1 MSKKKISYKPLIIKY
16 SIEFL
21 VIVFGVLISFN
32 IQTWYEE
39 KKEIKEINDS
49 ILTLV
54 DEIES
59 NIFYSEEH
67 LLQLSNM
74 KTVNNLI
81 LDNYPYIPKNILIE
95 WHNMYP
101 FGHSYLKNG
110 ELRYWTSSEDYEN
123 LYLWMITWWNT
134 FAQNEIYFNTLMSSG
149 LLLNINDP
157 MIREEIES
165 VYITKKRRVEVNELL
180 LKGVSDNIFKWVED
194 QRDGSEK
201 YITREEIFES
211 KLDNQLFNLL
221 EDRAHRI
228 ELRIM
233 SLENYI
239 ESLKSLKSNIER
251 TL

>member
-1 MSKKKISYKPLIIKY
+1 VSKKKISYKPLIIKY

-180 LKGVSDNIFKWVED
+180 LKGVSDKIFKWVED
-194 QRDGSEK
+194 QRNSSEK

>member
-16 SIEFL
+16 IIEFL

-74 KTVNNLI
+74 KKVNNLI
-81 LDNYPYIPKNILIE
+81 LNNYPNISKNTLIE

-149 LLLNINDP
+149 LLLNISDP

-180 LKGVSDNIFKWVED
+180 LKGVSDKIFKWVED

>member
-1 MSKKKISYKPLIIKY
+1 
-16 SIEFL
+16 
-21 VIVFGVLISFN
+21 
-32 IQTWYEE
+32 
-39 KKEIKEINDS
+39 
-49 ILTLV
+49 
-54 DEIES
+54 
-59 NIFYSEEH
+59 
-67 LLQLSNM
+67 M

-180 LKGVSDNIFKWVED
+180 LKGVSDKIFKWVED
-194 QRDGSEK
+194 QRNSSEK

-233 SLENYI
+233 SFENYI

>member
-32 IQTWYEE
+32 IQIWYEE

-67 LLQLSNM
+67 LLQLRNM

-81 LDNYPYIPKNILIE
+81 LDNYSNVSKNILME

-165 VYITKKRRVEVNELL
+165 VYITKKKRVEVNELL
-180 LKGVSDNIFKWVED
+180 LKGVSDKIFKWVED
-194 QRDGSEK
+194 QRDRSEK

>member
-1 MSKKKISYKPLIIKY
+1 VSKKKISYKPLIIKY

-81 LDNYPYIPKNILIE
+81 LDNYPNVSKNILME

-180 LKGVSDNIFKWVED
+180 LKGVSDKIFKWVED
-194 QRDGSEK
+194 QRNSSEK

>member
-81 LDNYPYIPKNILIE
+81 LDNYPYIPKNLLIE

-180 LKGVSDNIFKWVED
+180 LKGVSDKIFKWVED
-194 QRDGSEK
+194 QRNSSEK

>member
-1 MSKKKISYKPLIIKY
+1 MDQKKISYKPLFIKY

-21 VIVFGVLISFN
+21 VIVFGILISFN

-59 NIFYSEEH
+59 NIFYCEEH
-67 LLQLSNM
+67 LMQLNNM
-74 KTVNNLI
+74 KKVNNLI
-81 LDNYPYIPKNILIE
+81 LDNYPNISKNNLIE
-95 WHNMYP
+95 WHNVYP

-110 ELRYWTSSEDYEN
+110 ELRYWTSPEDYDN

-134 FAQNEIYFNTLMSSG
+134 FAQNEIYFNTLMASG
-149 LLLNINDP
+149 LLLNISDSK
-157 MIREEIES
+157 IREEIES
-165 VYITKKRRVEVNELL
+165 VYITKKKRVQVNESL
-180 LKGVSDNIFKWVED
+180 LKSVSDKIFKWVED
-194 QRDGSEK
+194 QRDNSIN
-201 YITREEIFES
+201 YITRDEIFES

-239 ESLKSLKSNIER
+239 ESLKSLKSNIENIS
-251 TL
+251 

>member
-1 MSKKKISYKPLIIKY
+1 VSKKKISYKPLIIKY

-67 LLQLSNM
+67 LLQLSII

-81 LDNYPYIPKNILIE
+81 LVNYPYIPKNILIE

-180 LKGVSDNIFKWVED
+180 LKGVSDKIFKWVED
-194 QRDGSEK
+194 QRNSSEK

>member
-81 LDNYPYIPKNILIE
+81 IDNYPYIPKNILIE

-180 LKGVSDNIFKWVED
+180 LKGVSDKIFKWVED
-194 QRDGSEK
+194 QRNSSEK

>member
-165 VYITKKRRVEVNELL
+165 VYITKKKRVEVNELL
-180 LKGVSDNIFKWVED
+180 LKGVSDKIFKWVED
-194 QRDGSEK
+194 QRNSSEK

>member
-180 LKGVSDNIFKWVED
+180 LKGVSDKIFKWVED
-194 QRDGSEK
+194 QRNSSEK